1 MSAVVRTILA
11 KHAEDN
17 GYSIDKG
24 DSAGWAIFEAH
35 ATRSRLAL
43 LSNEDGSFCLGTSHA
58 GVGAELERLLPTS
71 SETHD
76 GFHCFS
82 VGSSSEL
89 FRMIGRVWH
98 LSKSLPTEPLSEFQR
113 LLEKVESKT
122 EVERLRKERI
132 GQGVFRA
139 ALLDYWEN
147 CCAVTGVTNKT
158 LLRASH
164 IIPWAKCDTDAERLN
179 AHNGILLV
187 ATLDA
192 AFDDGLISFD
202 DDGKIMISS
211 ELSEGDRVVGGIHSD
226 MQLKHLNDEI
236 RQRLLWHRENWF
248 RPRS

>member
-1 MSAVVRTILA
+1 M
-11 KHAEDN
+11 D
-17 GYSIDKG
+17 YSTRSLLQKFAFDQG
-24 DSAGWAIFEAH
+24 FSLDLGNVGGWAIFQAH
-35 ATRSRLAL
+35 AFLSRIAL
-43 LSNEDGSFCLGTSHA
+43 TTVDDNTFILGTSHA
-58 GVGAELERLLPTS
+58 GVGAELERLLPAS
-71 SETHD
+71 SETHE
-76 GFHCFS
+76 GFHCFA

-98 LSKSLPTEPLSEFQR
+98 LSKSLPTEPLSEFHR
-113 LLEKVESKT
+113 LLEKEESKT

-132 GQGVFRA
+132 GQDVFRA

-147 CCAVTGVTNKT
+147 SCAVTCVTNKT

-202 DDGKIMISS
+202 DNGKIMISS
-211 ELSEGDRVVGGIHSD
+211 ELSERDRADAGIHSD

-248 RPRS
+248 RPRF